1 MCGISHG
8 LFLLFGFLTM
18 ELIVKDKCHDRKAAD
33 AAGYKISS
41 RFPLISFYVVNAK
54 VIQLRVF
61 VIFFHLF
68 VELTF
73 EGN

>member
-1 MCGISHG
+1 MSDISHG
-8 LFLLFGFLTM
+8 LFLLFNFLTM
-18 ELIVKDKCHDRKAAD
+18 ELIVKDKRYDRKAAD
-33 AAGYKISS
+33 AAGYEVSS

-61 VIFFHLF
+61 VIFFHFF

-73 EGN
+73 KGN